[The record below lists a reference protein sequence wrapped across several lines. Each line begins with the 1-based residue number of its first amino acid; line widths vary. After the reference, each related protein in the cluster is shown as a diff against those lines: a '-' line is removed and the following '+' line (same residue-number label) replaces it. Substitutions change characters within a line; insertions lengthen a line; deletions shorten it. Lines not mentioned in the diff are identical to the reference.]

1 MLNKP
6 INERNIHSFKKEKK
20 KKRLIT
26 QSNLEKNPTQ
36 EKASETDSQMEA
48 VVSTLVSQQNI
59 IIKMEQ
65 VVFLI
70 LASGGRTILMD
81 VLPVYLTW

>member
-1 MLNKP
+1 
-6 INERNIHSFKKEKK
+6 
-20 KKRLIT
+20 
-26 QSNLEKNPTQ
+26 
-36 EKASETDSQMEA
+36 MEA